1 MARMRRNAA
10 QLVEAVL
17 PTADDLSAPGFLRG
31 TGVQTAHADTQDDVE
46 MTNAEGLADAL
57 AQHTSSEEPNQ
68 PQASFSSSP
77 RRQHRTQGGGD
88 VLLARIIGRSI
99 VDAVARELEE
109 RGTALAATHSAQGM
123 EALRNAGNAAN
134 STNFFSAP
142 SPMPALNDSA
152 DAADPGQQQQSDAQ
166 GSVIPTYSMGFSGRV
181 ALYRDVARFILS
193 IIVSE
198 LGSASNSNTA
208 NTGDQAH
215 PNFESSIPLH
225 IQTGSMTTPTTDTSS
240 ASTGDGPSEI
250 AAQENTLP
258 TSDTPSEP
266 TQQGAQQTTQ
276 QSSQQHVE

>member
-1 MARMRRNAA
+1 MGQTISSIPHANSADDQAGAQQPAGSSSSATNAQQGGRRTDNTSGSSRGPRRRRNAATRYSPYANPVTSTTQSARQTLLSQSIGAQDGEDEEMARMRRNAA

-166 GSVIPTYSMGFSGRV
+166 GSVIPTYSMGFSGR
-181 ALYRDVARFILS
+181 
-193 IIVSE
+193 
-198 LGSASNSNTA
+198 
-208 NTGDQAH
+208 
-215 PNFESSIPLH
+215 
-225 IQTGSMTTPTTDTSS
+225 
-240 ASTGDGPSEI
+240 
-250 AAQENTLP
+250 
-258 TSDTPSEP
+258 
-266 TQQGAQQTTQ
+266 
-276 QSSQQHVE
+276 